1 LPTSLSV
8 SCRCRWLVYL
18 KPPQPLILW
27 RCGKTIMLGF
37 SVALNAVRR
46 VIASVLSNLFLDE
59 NGDHLVDENG
69 DRLGEI

>member
-1 LPTSLSV
+1 
-8 SCRCRWLVYL
+8 
-18 KPPQPLILW
+18 
-27 RCGKTIMLGF
+27 MLGF